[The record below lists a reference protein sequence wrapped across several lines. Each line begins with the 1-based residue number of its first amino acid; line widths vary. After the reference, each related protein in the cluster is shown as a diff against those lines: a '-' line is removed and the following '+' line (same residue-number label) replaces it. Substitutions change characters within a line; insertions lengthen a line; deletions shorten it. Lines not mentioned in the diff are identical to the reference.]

1 VGALMAVAAVDHV
14 AGIDLLVA
22 GAPLDQ
28 SFKDRLSRV
37 EVRSEIG
44 GSDTAVVRIADPG
57 ATQIDRH
64 PLTIGKEL
72 EVRLG
77 GAGDRSTRPVF
88 KGTITTLA
96 PEFEAG
102 GCTIVV
108 RAHDHTPKLMASARH
123 RVFEN
128 QSYEEI
134 VPRVAS
140 DAGLRRGRVDRGS
153 GDRQL
158 RVIQAGQSDYAFCRD
173 LAAQIG
179 WDFTV
184 TGQTFDFT
192 RRALD
197 GTAVPVAF
205 GEDLLAFTP
214 RVSAIQQVSEVQVTS
229 WDAATKRKITASA
242 SAPQL
247 ASSIGLSRDQVADGG
262 GVLRIPDRPVA
273 SQGEAMAVAQGSLD
287 EIAQGYLVAD
297 GVALGTPALRAGV
310 KVAVSGVGR
319 HFSGEYL
326 CSSVT
331 HVFRGG
337 KGYETRFTSRGR
349 AVQRLGDLS
358 APAGPGA
365 AWARGL
371 VIGIV
376 SNNNDPE
383 KLGRVKVKYPSL
395 DDTESEWAPVAT
407 LGAGRDRG
415 VMMVPQQDEA
425 VLVGFLHGDPDAPH
439 VLGSLYNGRDVPG
452 DELFQSKDGSFA
464 VRSDRKL
471 LLKSKEEL
479 TLHTDK
485 EMVIEVAEAQRTKVD
500 RDLEQKVGGKVAATA
515 DGAVTHRS
523 NQSYT
528 IEAGSSVTIKG
539 SASVTIESQGSLALK
554 GATVDITAQAAV
566 SINGTIIKLG

>member
-1 VGALMAVAAVDHV
+1 MTVTATDHV
-14 AGIDLLVA
+14 AGVDLLIG
-22 GAPLDQ
+22 GAPIDQ
-28 SFKDRLSRV
+28 TFKDRLARV
-37 EVRSEIG
+37 EVHSEIG
-44 GSDTAVVRIADPG
+44 GSDTAVVRITDPG
-57 ATQIDRH
+57 AARIDTH

-77 GAGDRSTRPVF
+77 GTGDRQTRSVF

-96 PEFEAG
+96 PEFDQS
-102 GCTIVV
+102 GCTIAI
-108 RAHDHTPKLMASARH
+108 RAHDHTPKLMANAHH

-128 QSYEEI
+128 QSFEEI

-140 DAGLRRGRVDRGS
+140 DAGLRQGRVDRGS
-153 GDRQL
+153 GDRQT

-173 LAAQIG
+173 LAAQVG

-184 TGQTFDFT
+184 TGDAFDFT
-192 RRALD
+192 RRALG
-197 GTAVPVAF
+197 GTAVAMAY
-205 GEDLLAFTP
+205 GRDLISFSP
-214 RVSAIQQVSEVQVTS
+214 RASAIQQVAEVQVTS

-247 ASSIGLSRDQVADGG
+247 ASSIGLSREDVANGDG

-297 GVALGTPALRAGV
+297 GVAHGIPALRAGV

-358 APAGPGA
+358 RPTGPGV

-376 SNNNDPE
+376 SNNNDPD

-395 DDTESEWAPVAT
+395 DDMESEWAPVAS

-471 LLKSKEEL
+471 LLRSKEDL
-479 TLHTDK
+479 TLHTEKD
-485 EMVIEVAEAQRTKVD
+485 MVVEVEGAQRTKVD

-515 DGAVTHRS
+515 DGAVSHAS
-523 NQSYT
+523 SQSYT

-566 SINGTIIKLG
+566 SINGAIIKLG